1 MLVLMCTRLGDRRT
15 RLGDR
20 RQHLGYCLGMRAQQ
34 LLSRRGFAAAN
45 ISACCGWAAATISP
59 CAPAATIPAG
69 EGRGYHLG
77 RAGSWLLSWQGSAA
91 ATTTVSRQ
99 GGAAPRPISA
109 QAAAGWLPGCGY
121 HASGRAPRPATI
133 SATTS
138 AWAAATQ
145 LVSRLA
151 YRLGSTCSLSARLDF
166 AARLGCGNGTS
177 RLRPDSATAWQGPAA
192 SKRANK
198 AVTAQQAQRGASAG
212 TGAHLG
218 SARRRHPRWL
228 TTCMTQQS
236 SMPQLCAAK
245 YTAWARPRPARLG
258 SIEPACSADAQQ
270 AAQQASV
277 GQLGLIRPGQTTTKS
292 GLVVE

>member
-99 GGAAPRPISA
+99 GGAAPRLLSRRR
-109 QAAAGWLPGCGY
+109 LRPGGCRG
-121 HASGRAPRPATI
+121 
-133 SATTS
+133 
-138 AWAAATQ
+138 AATMHLGVRRGRLRYRLLPQHGQ
-145 LVSRLA
+145 LRHSLCLGLHIGSALRAACRLGWTL
-151 YRLGSTCSLSARLDF
+151 RLGSAVATAH
-166 AARLGCGNGTS
+166 LGCGPT
-177 RLRPDSATAWQGPAA
+177 
-192 SKRANK
+192 
-198 AVTAQQAQRGASAG
+198 QRQPGKDP
-212 TGAHLG
+212 
-218 SARRRHPRWL
+218 RRRR
-228 TTCMTQQS
+228 
-236 SMPQLCAAK
+236 
-245 YTAWARPRPARLG
+245 
-258 SIEPACSADAQQ
+258 
-270 AAQQASV
+270 
-277 GQLGLIRPGQTTTKS
+277 GQTK
-292 GLVVE
+292 L